1 MQPDNIIIRRSGPT
15 GTFPKGSIPHEQEPE
30 EAPAPARPGRKATA
44 AQQLKIAPVPGSAA
58 PPPKP
63 FKNHQQHMRI
73 LAILL
78 FLFSALLLLALVSYT
93 SRDEANTQLSMYEV
107 NGLFRGDDM
116 VRAKVE
122 TTHNWLGLVGAVV
135 ANSLYNYTFGFA
147 AIVIPFLIALWGK
160 DLFLKFTIPQKQV
173 RNTSVVLVICVLF
186 SGIMGTAQLIFPE
199 ISREWSGG
207 IGQFLSAILSGLIGK
222 TGSFLVMLSGIVITL
237 IVGTDID
244 MDKIS
249 ARIQAEFLKIKQHWN
264 EAKAART
271 ERKSAV
277 AAGLAAQ
284 EETFKE
290 PAKTVLKAEP
300 QYEQTEEPARI
311 LKRNL
316 ERNPPMPPVAI
327 QPEPKVARNPV
338 FQQPEIRRAPE
349 ADMAPQ
355 NLVLKTPPQEI
366 QNPVAFKNTDPVFK
380 TPEPET
386 PPAEPR
392 SIPLVIN
399 TIDHPVPDAVEETAV
414 TAAPVFAA
422 PVITPPPTFLKTP
435 TVTPQSDLLK
445 EDNFKKEFG
454 ADDLED
460 DFDEFDDSIEFDEE
474 TGEILD
480 EIQEEFEAA
489 PQKKVLTLDV
499 QELVKPE
506 PQVAKLPVVDVMDE
520 EINYQ
525 PLTLELLVDQ
535 DDKMEVNDA
544 ELKENA
550 RLLQDKLATFK
561 IQIENLTVTPGPVVT
576 QYEFVP
582 AAGIKVSQ
590 IENLSDDIALALKAR
605 GIRIIAPVP
614 GRGTVGI
621 EIPNHNPAIVRF
633 SSIVKSQKFNSDE
646 FRLPLALGKTIT
658 GEVYCT
664 DLAKMPH
671 LLIAGS
677 TGSGKSVGM
686 NTILGSL
693 LFKKHPRDLK
703 FVIIDPKKVEMT
715 QYAALRNHYLAI
727 CPDIDEEIITN
738 PANAVLAL
746 KSVEA
751 EMERRYDILASVG
764 QRNIVDYNAKVN
776 EGKYKDTTDMVHRPL
791 PYIVVIIDE
800 LADLMMTAGREVE
813 DPITRLAQLA
823 RAIGIHLVV
832 ATQRPSVDVI
842 TGLIKANFPAR
853 IAYQVASKFDS
864 RTILDMVGAEFLL
877 GNGDMLFLPGGSPKP
892 LRVQNA
898 FISTDEVEA
907 LCEHIGKQRGYTQ
920 PFTLPSLQAK
930 TAGGASLVSDERDPL
945 FEEAARLIVRHQQGS
960 VSLLQRR
967 LKVGYSRAA
976 RIVDELEAAGI
987 VGPFEGSKARAVLL
1001 ESEAELEAYI

>member
-1 MQPDNIIIRRSGPT
+1 MGN
-15 GTFPKGSIPHEQEPE
+15 FPKGSIPHEQEPD
-30 EAPAPARPGRKATA
+30 EASAPARSGRKAT
-44 AQQLKIAPVPGSAA
+44 AQQLKIAPVPGSAT

-78 FLFSALLLLALVSYT
+78 FLFSALLFLALVSYT
-93 SRDEANTQLSMYEV
+93 SRDEANAQLSMHEV
-107 NGLFRGDDM
+107 NGLFRGDDI
-116 VRAKVE
+116 VRAKAE
-122 TTHNWLGLVGAVV
+122 TTQNWLGLVGAVV
-135 ANSLYNYTFGFA
+135 SNVLYNNTFGYA
-147 AIVIPFLIALWGK
+147 AMVLPFLIALWGK
-160 DLFLKFTIPQKQV
+160 DLFLKFTVPHKQI
-173 RNTSVVLVICVLF
+173 RQTSVILTIAVIF
-186 SGIMGTAQLIFPE
+186 SGIMGTSQLIFPE
-199 ISREWSGG
+199 IPREWSGA

-222 TGSFLVMLSGIVITL
+222 TGSFLVLISGVIITL

-249 ARIQAEFLKIKQHWN
+249 ARLQAEFLKLKAHWN
-264 EAKAART
+264 ETKAARA
-271 ERKSAV
+271 ERKTAI
-277 AAGLAAQ
+277 AAGMAESQDPSKEDSFKTAALK
-284 EETFKE
+284 TE
-290 PAKTVLKAEP
+290 PE
-300 QYEQTEEPARI
+300 YEQTEEPARI

-316 ERNPPMPPVAI
+316 ERNPPVAPI
-327 QPEPKVARNPV
+327 QQEFK
-338 FQQPEIRRAPE
+338 QPEIQRVRE
-349 ADMAPQ
+349 TET
-355 NLVLKTPPQEI
+355 LKP
-366 QNPVAFKNTDPVFK
+366 NPVFK
-380 TPEPET
+380 TPEPEMT
-386 PPAEPR
+386 KPNPVFKSEEPEVVTK
-392 SIPLVIN
+392 I
-399 TIDHPVPDAVEETAV
+399 EETVV
-414 TAAPVFAA
+414 TAAPVA
-422 PVITPPPTFLKTP
+422 PPPVFLKPPTI
-435 TVTPQSDLLK
+435 TVTPEKDFLK
-445 EDNFKKEFG
+445 SDNFKKEFG
-454 ADDLED
+454 SNEYED
-460 DFDEFDDSIEFDEE
+460 EFNELDEELEFDDVAFDDE
-474 TGEILD
+474 TGEILE
-480 EIQEEFEAA
+480 EIQDELEEEI
-489 PQKKVLTLDV
+489 PQQKLLTLDV

-506 PQVAKLPVVDVMDE
+506 PQVSKFALADVTDE
-520 EINYQ
+520 NINYI
-525 PLTLELLVDQ
+525 PLSLDLLVYQ
-535 DDKMEVNDA
+535 DDTLEVNDA

-550 RLLQDKLATFK
+550 RLLQEKLAMFK

-582 AAGIKVSQ
+582 AAGIKVAQ

-621 EIPNHNPAIVRF
+621 EIPNHNPATVRF
-633 SSIVKSQKFNSDE
+633 STIVKSQKFNSDE

-686 NTILGSL
+686 NTILASL
-693 LFKKHPRDLK
+693 LYKKHPRDLK

-727 CPDIDEEIITN
+727 CPDIDEEIITT
-738 PANAVLAL
+738 PANAILAL

-800 LADLMMTAGREVE
+800 LADLMMTAGRDVE

>member
-1 MQPDNIIIRRSGPT
+1 MQPDNIIIRRSDPMGHN
-15 GTFPKGSIPHEQEPE
+15 PKGSIPQQPNTD
-30 EAPAPARPGRKATA
+30 APTPARRDRKPAP
-44 AQQLKIAPVPGSAA
+44 AQQLKIAPVPGSAT
-58 PPPKP
+58 PPLKP

-78 FLFSALLLLALVSYT
+78 FLFSALLFLALVSYT
-93 SRDEANTQLSMYEV
+93 SRDEANAQLSMHEV
-107 NGLFRGDDM
+107 NGLFRGDDI
-116 VRAKVE
+116 VRAKAE
-122 TTHNWLGLVGAVV
+122 TTQNWLGLVGAVV
-135 ANSLYNYTFGFA
+135 SNVLYNNTFGFA
-147 AIVIPFLIALWGK
+147 AMILPFLIALWGK
-160 DLFLKFTIPQKQV
+160 DLFLQFTIPHRQIRQ
-173 RNTSVVLVICVLF
+173 TSVLITLAVLF
-186 SGIMGTAQLIFPE
+186 AGIMGTAQILLPE
-199 ISREWSGG
+199 ISREWSGA
-207 IGQFLSAILSGLIGK
+207 IGQFLSAILSGLIG
-222 TGSFLVMLSGIVITL
+222 TIGSFLVLLAGVVITL

-244 MDKIS
+244 VDKIS
-249 ARIQAEFLKIKQHWN
+249 ARIQAEFLKLKDHWAAAKQN
-264 EAKAART
+264 RAD
-271 ERKSAV
+271 RKIA
-277 AAGLAAQ
+277 LAQ
-284 EETFKE
+284 EFSEQQNSFKE
-290 PAKTVLKAEP
+290 NSPKEVFKTEP
-300 QYEQTEEPARI
+300 DYEQTEEPARI

-316 ERNPPMPPVAI
+316 ERNPPTSA
-327 QPEPKVARNPV
+327 QQE
-338 FQQPEIRRAPE
+338 FSQPEIQRIREPE
-349 ADMAPQ
+349 ITKP
-355 NLVLKTPPQEI
+355 N
-366 QNPVAFKNTDPVFK
+366 PVFK
-380 TPEPET
+380 TPEPEI
-386 PPAEPR
+386 
-392 SIPLVIN
+392 SDDI
-399 TIDHPVPDAVEETAV
+399 EETIV
-414 TAAPVFAA
+414 TAAVPVPVA
-422 PVITPPPTFLKTP
+422 PPAIFLKTAP
-435 TVTPQSDLLK
+435 TVMPKHDFLK

-454 ADDLED
+454 TDGLID
-460 DFDEFDDSIEFDEE
+460 DFDNLDEEIVFDDE

-480 EIQEEFEAA
+480 EIQDELEENM
-489 PQKKVLTLDV
+489 PQQKVLTLDV

-506 PQVAKLPVVDVMDE
+506 PQVSKFALPEVTDE
-520 EINYQ
+520 NIDYI
-525 PLTLELLVDQ
+525 PLSLDLLVYQ
-535 DDKMEVNDA
+535 DDTLEVNDA

-550 RLLQDKLATFK
+550 RLLQEKLAMFK

-582 AAGIKVSQ
+582 AAGIKVAQ

-621 EIPNHNPAIVRF
+621 EIPNHNPATVRF
-633 SSIVKSQKFNSDE
+633 STIVKSQKFNSDE

-686 NTILGSL
+686 NTILASL
-693 LFKKHPRDLK
+693 LYKKHPRDLK

-727 CPDIDEEIITN
+727 CPDIDEEIITT
-738 PANAVLAL
+738 PANAILAL

-776 EGKYKDTTDMVHRPL
+776 EGKYKDTTETVHRPL

-800 LADLMMTAGREVE
+800 LADLMMTAGRDVE
-813 DPITRLAQLA
+813 EPITRLAQLA

-930 TAGGASLVSDERDPL
+930 TGGGMSLVSDERDPL

>member
-1 MQPDNIIIRRSGPT
+1 MQPHESDNILIRRTGP
-15 GTFPKGSIPHEQEPE
+15 GGVPIGGHFPQQENVSQQPTK
-30 EAPAPARPGRKATA
+30 RKAA
-44 AQQLKIAPVPGSAA
+44 ASTPPKPTVPGSAKQ
-58 PPPKP
+58 PQLP

-73 LAILL
+73 FAILL
-78 FLFSALLLLALVSYT
+78 FLFSSLLFLALVSYT
-93 SRDEANTQLSMYEV
+93 SRDEANAQLSMHEV
-107 NGLFRGDDM
+107 NGLFRGDDV
-116 VRAKVE
+116 VRAKAE
-122 TTHNWLGLVGAVV
+122 TTQNWLGLVGAVV
-135 ANSLYNYTFGFA
+135 SNVLYNNTFGYA
-147 AIVIPFLIALWGK
+147 AILLPFLIALWGK

-173 RNTSVVLVICVLF
+173 RQTSVILILAVIF

-199 ISREWSGG
+199 ISREWSGA

-222 TGSFLVMLSGIVITL
+222 TGSFLVLLSCIVITL

-244 MDKIS
+244 VDKIT
-249 ARIQAEFLKIKQHWN
+249 ARIQEEFLKIKQLWL
-264 EAKAART
+264 EAQQNRSK
-271 ERKSAV
+271 RKSAV
-277 AAGLAAQ
+277 AAGISAH
-284 EETFKE
+284 EDTFKE
-290 PAKTVLKAEP
+290 PLQTPIKRSNH
-300 QYEQTEEPARI
+300 YEQTEEPARI

-316 ERNPPMPPVAI
+316 ERNPPSIPPVAV
-327 QPEPKVARNPV
+327 QPEPRITHNPV
-338 FQQPEIRRAPE
+338 SQQPEIQRTHEPE
-349 ADMAPQ
+349 ILDR
-355 NLVLKTPPQEI
+355 NLVFKNIGPEI
-366 QNPVAFKNTDPVFK
+366 QQDTPIFKSPEPEIPLAKATEAQPAPLIIK
-380 TPEPET
+380 TPEQEISEESVVMAT
-386 PPAEPR
+386 P
-392 SIPLVIN
+392 V
-399 TIDHPVPDAVEETAV
+399 V
-414 TAAPVFAA
+414 TA
-422 PVITPPPTFLKTP
+422 PVIAPPAVFLKSPTITP
-435 TVTPQSDLLK
+435 GNDLLK
-445 EDNFKKEFG
+445 ADNFKKEFG
-454 ADDLED
+454 SNGFE
-460 DFDEFDDSIEFDEE
+460 DEFDDFEEVEFDEE

-480 EIQEEFEAA
+480 EIQEEFEET
-489 PQKKVLTLDV
+489 PPKKYLTLDV

-506 PQVAKLPVVDVMDE
+506 PQVAKFPLAEVTDE
-520 EINYQ
+520 NIDYK
-525 PLTLELLVDQ
+525 PLTLDLLVYQ
-535 DDKMEVNDA
+535 DDTLEVNDA

-550 RLLQDKLATFK
+550 RLLQEKLAMFK

-582 AAGIKVSQ
+582 AAGIKVAQ

-621 EIPNHNPAIVRF
+621 EIPNHNPATVRF
-633 SSIVKSQKFNSDE
+633 STIVKSQKFNSDD

-686 NTILGSL
+686 NTILASL

-776 EGKYKDTTDMVHRPL
+776 EGKYKDTTDIVHRPL

-907 LCEHIGKQRGYTQ
+907 LCEHIGRQRGYTQ